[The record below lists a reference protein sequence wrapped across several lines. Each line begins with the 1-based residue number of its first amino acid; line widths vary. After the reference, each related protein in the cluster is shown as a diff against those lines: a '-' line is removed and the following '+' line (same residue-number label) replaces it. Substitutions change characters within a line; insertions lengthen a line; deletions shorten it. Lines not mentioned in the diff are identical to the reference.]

1 MTAAA
6 SREHGPFAMC
16 DIYTSITNQDTYI
29 KTWSLESV
37 IYEYRGWNRTEPCG
51 MLFVLLFS

>member
-6 SREHGPFAMC
+6 SREHDPFAMC
-16 DIYTSITNQDTYI
+16 DMYTSITNQDTYI
-29 KTWSLESV
+29 KTWSLESA
-37 IYEYRGWNRTEPCG
+37 IYMAWNIREPCG